1 MFSILPSLASG
12 NLAALG
18 EQAARVCSVGCLHL
32 DIEDGNFSPG
42 ITFGPDTIRAL
53 KPYTDA
59 ELDVHLMVNNPESY
73 IQELVQCGVSAVAV
87 HLESSRYPSRAL
99 NRIRQAG
106 MRPGLALNYKT
117 PVSDVVPYLE
127 LVEYVLLLT
136 NESDCAG
143 IRFKP
148 HSLERVEQLR
158 RILPDSIELWVDGG
172 VNAEN
177 LPSLAAKGADR
188 AVMGRAVFSADDP
201 VRRVRELAAAAQAAK
216 EAAR

>member
-1 MFSILPSLASG
+1 MFSILPSLASA

-18 EQAARVCSVGCLHL
+18 EAAAKVRSVGRLHL

-53 KPYTDA
+53 RPYTDA
-59 ELDVHLMVNNPESY
+59 ELDVHLMVSNPEDY
-73 IQELVQCGVSAVAV
+73 IQELSQCGVSAVAV
-87 HLESSRYPSRAL
+87 HLESSRYPSRSL

-117 PVSDVVPYLE
+117 PVSDAVPYLD

-148 HSLERVEQLR
+148 HSLERVERLR
-158 RILPDSIELWVDGG
+158 RILPDSVELWVDGG

-177 LPSLAAKGADR
+177 LPLLAAKGADR
-188 AVMGRAVFSADDP
+188 AVMGRAVFGAEDP
-201 VRRVRELAAAAQAAK
+201 VRRVHELTAAAQAAK